1 MNKFLSMLVLLI
13 CTNLATMFAQNTTLE
28 VDNQYP
34 GWLSSK
40 IPFKDQASVQNLT
53 VTGYINGT
61 DVKFIRELIN
71 NRQLSHLNLSDAN
84 IIAGGEAYYVPNQN
98 YSYKIDKDNTIGS
111 YMFKTDLTSKGR
123 LIYLSLPKSVTEIN
137 LEYGSL
143 NSGYINYCNDNLDT
157 LVIGGDLKML
167 RYMDVCQ
174 TKKYLVIREGVDSL
188 NETQIKAKIV
198 HLPTT
203 IKYLNRK
210 TFSIDTVKA
219 NIENIDYFNN
229 RCVYS
234 RYNSNYDIGVLD
246 NDTITLSENLLKWN
260 VNAFRVKDGTTI
272 FLNNKLKEINFDI
285 DFGSSSTWNGGA
297 LSAKNLIIHSPSRTP
312 IKINSKGLFST
323 ATIYVPKGSVEAYK
337 SQLPWSNATILEEKV
352 PVTGIRFDKENI
364 LFSEI
369 GETALL
375 RATVLPEDADNKNVR
390 WESSN
395 EKVATVENGIVTCK
409 GYGAAE
415 ISATTEDGGFTAVC
429 KVTAERK
436 EILPTSIT
444 LDKADVTINVGE
456 TTKLKADV
464 WPTDADNKSVIW
476 NSDNE
481 DIAKVSSDGVVTA
494 VKAGKTKVYATTQ
507 ANNLKAECEITV
519 LQPVTGIEMDKASIS
534 FTYIGETVQLT
545 AKLLPEDAS
554 NQNVTWETSDTKV
567 AIVSKGKVV
576 CTGFGT
582 AVISAVSAD
591 GGFMATCIINATT
604 GIEGIT
610 DDAPQKVI
618 KRYDI
623 TGREI
628 SQPVNGINIVKT
640 EDGRV
645 LKTSVK
651 RK

>member
-61 DVKFIRELIN
+61 DVKFIKELIN
-71 NRQLSHLNLSDAN
+71 NRQLLHLDLSDAN
-84 IIAGGEAYYVPNQN
+84 IVAGGDAYYA
-98 YSYKIDKDNTIGS
+98 SYKITEDNTIGS
-111 YMFKTDLTSKGR
+111 YMFTNDNYKRRLT
-123 LIYLSLPKSVTEIN
+123 YLSLPKSVKKIK
-137 LEYGSL
+137 LD
-143 NSGYINYCNDNLDT
+143 SGMSYKDYCDDNLDT

-167 RYMDVCQ
+167 RATDVRQ
-174 TKKYLVIREGVDSL
+174 PKKYLMIREGVDSL
-188 NETQIKAKIV
+188 NATHIQAKSV

-203 IKYLNRK
+203 IKYLDRK

-219 NIENIDYFNN
+219 NIESIDYFNN

-234 RYNSNYDIGVLD
+234 GNSLNYDIGVLD
-246 NDTITLSENLLKWN
+246 NDTITLSENLSKWN

-272 FLNNKLKEINFDI
+272 FLNNKLKEINFNI

-312 IKINSKGLFST
+312 IKIDSKGLFST
-323 ATIYVPKGSVEAYK
+323 ATIYVPKGCVEAYK

-409 GYGAAE
+409 GYGTAE
-415 ISATTEDGGFTAVC
+415 ISATTEDGGFTSVC
-429 KVTAERK
+429 KVTSERK

-444 LDKADVTINVGE
+444 LDKADVTMNVGK

-494 VKAGKTKVYATTQ
+494 VKAGRTKVYATTQ
-507 ANNLKAECEITV
+507 VNNLKAECEITV

-534 FTYIGETVQLT
+534 FTHIGETVQLT

-554 NQNVTWETSDTKV
+554 NQNVTWESSDTKV

-582 AVISAVSAD
+582 AVIYAVSAD

-610 DDAPQKVI
+610 DDAPQKVV

-628 SQPVNGINIVKT
+628 SQPINGINIVKT

>member
-1 MNKFLSMLVLLI
+1 MNKILSMLVLLI
-13 CTNLATMFAQNTTLE
+13 CTNLATAFAQTTTLE

-61 DVKFIRELIN
+61 DVKFIKELIN
-71 NRQLSHLNLSDAN
+71 NRQLSHLDLSDAN
-84 IIAGGEAYYVPNQN
+84 IVAGGEAYYTHPAGTQ
-98 YSYKIDKDNTIGS
+98 SYRIDKDNTIGS
-111 YMFKTDLTSKGR
+111 YMFTDYSSKRRLT
-123 LIYLSLPKSVTEIN
+123 YLSLPKSVTKIELDN
-137 LEYGSL
+137 RLD
-143 NSGYINYCNDNLDT
+143 YCNDNLDT

-167 RYMDVCQ
+167 TALDVHQ
-174 TKKYLVIREGVDSL
+174 TKKYLMIREGVDSL

-234 RYNSNYDIGVLD
+234 RYNSNYEIGVLD
-246 NDTITLSENLLKWN
+246 NDTITLSENLSKWN

-272 FLNNKLKEINFDI
+272 FLNNKLKKIIFDI

-297 LSAKNLIIHSPSRTP
+297 LSAKNLIIHSPNRVP
-312 IKINSKGLFST
+312 PFRFNNKDLFST

-337 SQLPWSNATILEEKV
+337 SQLPWSSATILEEKV

-375 RATVLPEDADNKNVR
+375 RAIVLPEDADNKNVR

-409 GYGAAE
+409 GYGTAE

-444 LDKADVTINVGE
+444 LDKADITMNVGE
-456 TTKLKADV
+456 TTKLKAEV

-554 NQNVTWETSDTKV
+554 NQNVTWESSDTKV

-604 GIEGIT
+604 GIEGIN
-610 DDAPQKVI
+610 DDAPQKVV

>member
-1 MNKFLSMLVLLI
+1 MNKFLIMLVFMI

-61 DVKFIRELIN
+61 DVKFIKELIN
-71 NRQLSHLNLSDAN
+71 NRQLSHLDLSDAN
-84 IIAGGEAYYVPNQN
+84 IVAGGEAYFAPNKN
-98 YSYKIDKDNTIGS
+98 YSYKIEKDNTIGS
-111 YMFKTDLTSKGR
+111 YMFTDYINISKRRLT
-123 LIYLSLPKSVTEIN
+123 YLSLPKSVTKIELDN
-137 LEYGSL
+137 RR
-143 NSGYINYCNDNLDT
+143 GYCDDLDT

-167 RYMDVCQ
+167 CDMDVCQ
-174 TKKYLVIREGVDSL
+174 TKKYLMIREGVDSL

-234 RYNSNYDIGVLD
+234 RYNSNYEIGILD

-352 PVTGIRFDKENI
+352 PVTGIRLDKENI
-364 LFSEI
+364 LLSEI

-375 RATVLPEDADNKNVR
+375 RATVLPEDADNKNVI

-409 GYGAAE
+409 GYGTAE

-436 EILPTSIT
+436 EILSTSIT
-444 LDKADVTINVGE
+444 LDKADVTMNVGE

-554 NQNVTWETSDTKV
+554 NQNVTWESSDTKV

-582 AVISAVSAD
+582 AVIYAVSAD

-628 SQPVNGINIVKT
+628 NQPVNGINIVKT

>member
-61 DVKFIRELIN
+61 DVKFIKELIN
-71 NRQLSHLNLSDAN
+71 NRQLSHLDLSDAN
-84 IIAGGEAYYVPNQN
+84 IVAGGEAYYVPNQN
-98 YSYKIDKDNTIGS
+98 YSYKIKEDNTIGS
-111 YMFKTDLTSKGR
+111 YMFTNDNYKRRLT
-123 LIYLSLPKSVTEIN
+123 YLSLPKSVTKIELDN
-137 LEYGSL
+137 RRG
-143 NSGYINYCNDNLDT
+143 YCNDNLDT

-167 RYMDVCQ
+167 CDIDVCQ
-174 TKKYLVIREGVDSL
+174 TKKYLMIREGVDSL
-188 NETQIKAKIV
+188 NETQIKAKNV

-234 RYNSNYDIGVLD
+234 RYNSNYEIGVLD
-246 NDTITLSENLLKWN
+246 NDTITLSENLSKWN

-272 FLNNKLKEINFDI
+272 FLNNKLKEINFNI
-285 DFGSSSTWNGGA
+285 DYGSSSEWNGGA
-297 LSAKNLIIHSPSRTP
+297 LSAKNLIIHSPNRVP
-312 IKINSKGLFST
+312 PFRFNNKNLFST

-337 SQLPWSNATILEEKV
+337 SQLPWSSATILEEKV
-352 PVTGIRFDKENI
+352 PVTGIRLDKENI
-364 LFSEI
+364 LLSEI

-375 RATVLPEDADNKNVR
+375 RATVLPEDADNKYVR

-395 EKVATVENGIVTCK
+395 EKVTTVENGIVTCK
-409 GYGAAE
+409 GYGTAE

-444 LDKADVTINVGE
+444 LDKADVTMNVGE

-554 NQNVTWETSDTKV
+554 NKNVTWESSDTKV

-582 AVISAVSAD
+582 AVIYAVSAD

-610 DDAPQKVI
+610 DDTPQKVV

>member
-1 MNKFLSMLVLLI
+1 MNKFLSMLVFMI
-13 CTNLATMFAQNTTLE
+13 CTNLATMFAQTTTLE

-71 NRQLSHLNLSDAN
+71 NRQLSHLDLSDAN
-84 IIAGGEAYYVPNQN
+84 IVAGGEAYYVDPKA
-98 YSYKIDKDNTIGS
+98 SYKIYKDNTIGS
-111 YMFKTDLTSKGR
+111 YMFKTGYNSKLT
-123 LIYLSLPKSVTEIN
+123 YLSLPKSVKKIN
-137 LEYGSL
+137 LDYYSD
-143 NSGYINYCNDNLDT
+143 SGYINYCDDNLDT

-167 RYMDVCQ
+167 RAIDVRQ
-174 TKKYLVIREGVDSL
+174 PKKYLMIREGVDSL
-188 NETQIKAKIV
+188 NAKIHAKSV

-203 IKYLNRK
+203 IKYLNRE

-234 RYNSNYDIGVLD
+234 GNSLNYDIGVLD
-246 NDTITLSENLLKWN
+246 NDTITFSENLSKWN

-272 FLNNKLKEINFDI
+272 FLNNKLKEINFNI
-285 DFGSSSTWNGGA
+285 DFGSSSRWYGGA

-312 IKINSKGLFST
+312 IKIDSKGLFST

-369 GETALL
+369 RETALL

-395 EKVATVENGIVTCK
+395 EKIATVENGIVTCK
-409 GYGAAE
+409 GYGTAE

-444 LDKADVTINVGE
+444 LDKADVTMNVGK

-494 VKAGKTKVYATTQ
+494 VKAGRTKVYATTQ

-554 NQNVTWETSDTKV
+554 NQNVTWESSDTKV

-582 AVISAVSAD
+582 AVIYAVSAD

-610 DDAPQKVI
+610 DDAPQKVV

-623 TGREI
+623 TGQEI
-628 SQPVNGINIVKT
+628 SQPINGINIVKT

>member
-1 MNKFLSMLVLLI
+1 M
-13 CTNLATMFAQNTTLE
+13 
-28 VDNQYP
+28 
-34 GWLSSK
+34 
-40 IPFKDQASVQNLT
+40 
-53 VTGYINGT
+53 
-61 DVKFIRELIN
+61 
-71 NRQLSHLNLSDAN
+71 
-84 IIAGGEAYYVPNQN
+84 
-98 YSYKIDKDNTIGS
+98 
-111 YMFKTDLTSKGR
+111 
-123 LIYLSLPKSVTEIN
+123 PKSVKKIN
-137 LEYGSL
+137 LDYYSD
-143 NSGYINYCNDNLDT
+143 SGYINYCDDNLDT

-167 RYMDVCQ
+167 RATDVRQ
-174 TKKYLVIREGVDSL
+174 PKKYLMIREGVDSL
-188 NETQIKAKIV
+188 NATNIQAKSV

-203 IKYLNRK
+203 IKYLDRK
-210 TFSIDTVKA
+210 TFRIDTVKA

-234 RYNSNYDIGVLD
+234 GNSLNYDIGVLD
-246 NDTITLSENLLKWN
+246 NDTITLSENLSKWN

-272 FLNNKLKEINFDI
+272 FLNDKLKEINFNI

-312 IKINSKGLFST
+312 IKIDSKGLFST

-364 LFSEI
+364 LLSEI

-409 GYGAAE
+409 GYGTAE
-415 ISATTEDGGFTAVC
+415 ISATTEDGDFTAVC

-444 LDKADVTINVGE
+444 LDKADVTMNVGE

-554 NQNVTWETSDTKV
+554 NQNVTWESSDTKV

-582 AVISAVSAD
+582 AVIYAVSAD

-610 DDAPQKVI
+610 DDAPQKVV

-623 TGREI
+623 TGQEI

-645 LKTSVK
+645 LKISVK

>member
-1 MNKFLSMLVLLI
+1 MNKFLSMLVLLV

-71 NRQLSHLNLSDAN
+71 NRQLSHLDLSDAN
-84 IIAGGEAYYVPNQN
+84 IIAGGEAYYTHPAGTL
-98 YSYKIDKDNTIGS
+98 SYKIDKDNTIGR
-111 YMFKTDLTSKGR
+111 YMFTDYAWKGHLT
-123 LIYLSLPKSVTEIN
+123 YLSLPKSVTEI
-137 LEYGSL
+137 EID
-143 NSGYINYCNDNLDT
+143 NSTGYCNDNLDT

-174 TKKYLVIREGVDSL
+174 TKKYLMIREGVDSL
-188 NETQIKAKIV
+188 NATNIQAKSV

-203 IKYLNRK
+203 IKYLDRK
-210 TFSIDTVKA
+210 TFRIDTVKA

-234 RYNSNYDIGVLD
+234 GNSLNYDIGVLD
-246 NDTITLSENLLKWN
+246 NDTITLSENLSKWN

-272 FLNNKLKEINFDI
+272 FLNDKLKEINFNI

-312 IKINSKGLFST
+312 IKIDSKGLFST

-364 LFSEI
+364 LLSEI

-429 KVTAERK
+429 KVTA
-436 EILPTSIT
+436 
-444 LDKADVTINVGE
+444 
-456 TTKLKADV
+456 
-464 WPTDADNKSVIW
+464 
-476 NSDNE
+476 
-481 DIAKVSSDGVVTA
+481 
-494 VKAGKTKVYATTQ
+494 
-507 ANNLKAECEITV
+507 
-519 LQPVTGIEMDKASIS
+519 
-534 FTYIGETVQLT
+534 
-545 AKLLPEDAS
+545 
-554 NQNVTWETSDTKV
+554 
-567 AIVSKGKVV
+567 
-576 CTGFGT
+576 
-582 AVISAVSAD
+582 
-591 GGFMATCIINATT
+591 
-604 GIEGIT
+604 
-610 DDAPQKVI
+610 
-618 KRYDI
+618 
-623 TGREI
+623 
-628 SQPVNGINIVKT
+628 
-640 EDGRV
+640 
-645 LKTSVK
+645 
-651 RK
+651 

>member
-1 MNKFLSMLVLLI
+1 MNKILSMLVLLI
-13 CTNLATMFAQNTTLE
+13 CTNLATMFAQNSTLE

-40 IPFKDQASVQNLT
+40 IPFKDQASVQNLI

-61 DVKFIRELIN
+61 DVKFIKELIN
-71 NRQLSHLNLSDAN
+71 NRQLLHLDLSDAN
-84 IIAGGEAYYVPNQN
+84 IVAGGEAYYA
-98 YSYKIDKDNTIGS
+98 SYKITEDNTIGS
-111 YMFKTDLTSKGR
+111 YMFTNDNYKRRLT
-123 LIYLSLPKSVTEIN
+123 YLSLPKSVKKIN
-137 LEYGSL
+137 LDYYSD
-143 NSGYINYCNDNLDT
+143 SGYINYCDDNLDT

-167 RYMDVCQ
+167 RAIDVRQ
-174 TKKYLVIREGVDSL
+174 PKKYLMIREGVDSL
-188 NETQIKAKIV
+188 NATHIQAKSV

-203 IKYLNRK
+203 IKYLDRE
-210 TFSIDTVKA
+210 TFLIDTVKA

-234 RYNSNYDIGVLD
+234 GNRLNFYGIGVLD
-246 NDTITLSENLLKWN
+246 NDTITFSENLSKWN

-272 FLNNKLKEINFDI
+272 FLNNKLKEINFNI
-285 DFGSSSTWNGGA
+285 DYGSSSEWYGGA
-297 LSAKNLIIHSPSRTP
+297 LSAKNLIIHSPNRVP
-312 IKINSKGLFST
+312 PFRFNNKNLFST

-337 SQLPWSNATILEEKV
+337 SQLPWSSATILEEKV

-395 EKVATVENGIVTCK
+395 EKVTTVENGIVTCK
-409 GYGAAE
+409 GYGTAE

-444 LDKADVTINVGE
+444 LDKADVTMNVGE

-554 NQNVTWETSDTKV
+554 NKNVTWESSDTKV

-582 AVISAVSAD
+582 AVIYAVSAD

-610 DDAPQKVI
+610 DDTPQKVV

>member
-13 CTNLATMFAQNTTLE
+13 CTNLATAFAQTTTLE

-61 DVKFIRELIN
+61 DVKFIRELMN
-71 NRQLSHLNLSDAN
+71 NRQLSHLDLSDAN
-84 IIAGGEAYYVPNQN
+84 IVAGGEAYYTHPAGTQ
-98 YSYKIDKDNTIGS
+98 SYRIDKDNTIGS
-111 YMFKTDLTSKGR
+111 YMFTDYSSKRRLT
-123 LIYLSLPKSVTEIN
+123 YLSLPKSVTKIELDN
-137 LEYGSL
+137 RLD
-143 NSGYINYCNDNLDT
+143 YCNDNLDT

-167 RYMDVCQ
+167 TALDVHQ
-174 TKKYLVIREGVDSL
+174 TKKYLMIREGVDSL

-234 RYNSNYDIGVLD
+234 RYNSNYEIGVLD
-246 NDTITLSENLLKWN
+246 NDTITLSENLSKWN

-272 FLNNKLKEINFDI
+272 FLNNKLKKIIFDI

-297 LSAKNLIIHSPSRTP
+297 LSAKNLIIHSPNRVP
-312 IKINSKGLFST
+312 PFRFNNKDLFST

-337 SQLPWSNATILEEKV
+337 SQLPWSSATILEEKV

-375 RATVLPEDADNKNVR
+375 RAIVLPEDADNKNVR

-409 GYGAAE
+409 GYGTAE

-436 EILPTSIT
+436 EILPTSII
-444 LDKADVTINVGE
+444 LDKADVTMNVGE

-507 ANNLKAECEITV
+507 ANNLKAGCEITV

-554 NQNVTWETSDTKV
+554 NQNVTWESSDTKV

-610 DDAPQKVI
+610 DDAPQKVV

-645 LKTSVK
+645 LKISVK

>member
-1 MNKFLSMLVLLI
+1 MNKFLSMLVFMI
-13 CTNLATMFAQNTTLE
+13 CTNLATAFAQTTTLE

-71 NRQLSHLNLSDAN
+71 NRQLSHLDLSDAN
-84 IIAGGEAYYVPNQN
+84 IVAGGEAYYVDPKV
-98 YSYKIDKDNTIGS
+98 SYKIYKDNTIGS
-111 YMFKTDLTSKGR
+111 YMFATGYNSKLT
-123 LIYLSLPKSVTEIN
+123 YLSLPKSVTKIN
-137 LEYGSL
+137 LDYYSD
-143 NSGYINYCNDNLDT
+143 SGYINYCDDNLDT

-167 RYMDVCQ
+167 RAIDVRQ
-174 TKKYLVIREGVDSL
+174 PKKYLMIREGVDSL
-188 NETQIKAKIV
+188 NAKIQAKSV

-210 TFSIDTVKA
+210 TFLIDTVKA

-234 RYNSNYDIGVLD
+234 GNSSNYNIGVLD
-246 NDTITLSENLLKWN
+246 NDTITLSENLSKWN

-364 LFSEI
+364 MFSEI

-409 GYGAAE
+409 GYGTAE

-444 LDKADVTINVGE
+444 LDKADVTMNVGE

-481 DIAKVSSDGVVTA
+481 DIT
-494 VKAGKTKVYATTQ
+494 
-507 ANNLKAECEITV
+507 
-519 LQPVTGIEMDKASIS
+519 PVRDK
-534 FTYIGETVQLT
+534 
-545 AKLLPEDAS
+545 K
-554 NQNVTWETSDTKV
+554 
-567 AIVSKGKVV
+567 
-576 CTGFGT
+576 
-582 AVISAVSAD
+582 
-591 GGFMATCIINATT
+591 
-604 GIEGIT
+604 
-610 DDAPQKVI
+610 
-618 KRYDI
+618 
-623 TGREI
+623 
-628 SQPVNGINIVKT
+628 
-640 EDGRV
+640 
-645 LKTSVK
+645 
-651 RK
+651 

>member
-1 MNKFLSMLVLLI
+1 MNKFLIMLVFMI

-61 DVKFIRELIN
+61 DVKFIKELIN
-71 NRQLSHLNLSDAN
+71 NRQLSHLDLSDAN
-84 IIAGGEAYYVPNQN
+84 IVAGGEAYFAPNKN
-98 YSYKIDKDNTIGS
+98 YSYKIEKDNTIGS
-111 YMFKTDLTSKGR
+111 YMFTDYINISKRRLT
-123 LIYLSLPKSVTEIN
+123 YLSLPKSVTKIELDN
-137 LEYGSL
+137 RR
-143 NSGYINYCNDNLDT
+143 GYCDDLDT

-167 RYMDVCQ
+167 CDMDVCQ
-174 TKKYLVIREGVDSL
+174 TKKYLMIREGVDSL

-234 RYNSNYDIGVLD
+234 RYNSNYEIGVLD

-352 PVTGIRFDKENI
+352 PVTGIRLDKENI
-364 LFSEI
+364 LLSEI

-375 RATVLPEDADNKNVR
+375 RATVLPEDADNKNVI

-409 GYGAAE
+409 GYGTAE

-436 EILPTSIT
+436 EILSTSIT
-444 LDKADVTINVGE
+444 LDKADVTMNVGE

-554 NQNVTWETSDTKV
+554 NQNVTWESSDTKV

-582 AVISAVSAD
+582 AVIYAVSAD

-610 DDAPQKVI
+610 DDAPQKVV

>member
-1 MNKFLSMLVLLI
+1 MNKILSMLVFMI

-71 NRQLSHLNLSDAN
+71 NRQLSHLDLSDAH
-84 IIAGGEAYYVPNQN
+84 IVAGGEAYYTHPAGTQ
-98 YSYKIDKDNTIGS
+98 SYRIDKDNTIGS
-111 YMFKTDLTSKGR
+111 YMFTDYSSKRRLT
-123 LIYLSLPKSVTEIN
+123 YLSLPKSVTEIK
-137 LEYGSL
+137 LENRL
-143 NSGYINYCNDNLDT
+143 DYCNDNLDT

-167 RYMDVCQ
+167 TALDVHQ
-174 TKKYLVIREGVDSL
+174 TKKYLIIREGVDSL
-188 NETQIKAKIV
+188 NATNIQAKSV

-234 RYNSNYDIGVLD
+234 RYNSNYEIGVLD
-246 NDTITLSENLLKWN
+246 NDTITLSENLSTWN

-369 GETALL
+369 RETALL

-409 GYGAAE
+409 GYGTAE

-444 LDKADVTINVGE
+444 LDKADVTMNVGE
-456 TTKLKADV
+456 TTKLKAEV

-481 DIAKVSSDGVVTA
+481 DIAKVSFDGVVTA

-554 NQNVTWETSDTKV
+554 NQNVTWESSDTKV

-582 AVISAVSAD
+582 AVIYAVSAD

-604 GIEGIT
+604 GIESIT
-610 DDAPQKVI
+610 DDAPQKVV

>member
-61 DVKFIRELIN
+61 DVKFIRELMN
-71 NRQLSHLNLSDAN
+71 NRQLSHLDLSDAN
-84 IIAGGEAYYVPNQN
+84 IVAGGDAYYD
-98 YSYKIDKDNTIGS
+98 SYKIKEDNTIGS
-111 YMFKTDLTSKGR
+111 YMFTNDNYKRGLT
-123 LIYLSLPKSVTEIN
+123 YLSLPKSVKKIN
-137 LEYGSL
+137 LDYYSD
-143 NSGYINYCNDNLDT
+143 SGYINYCDDDLDT

-167 RYMDVCQ
+167 RAIDVRQ
-174 TKKYLVIREGVDSL
+174 PKKYLMIREGVDSL
-188 NETQIKAKIV
+188 NATHIQAKSV

-203 IKYLNRK
+203 IKYLDRK

-219 NIENIDYFNN
+219 NIESIDYFNN

-234 RYNSNYDIGVLD
+234 GNSLNYDIGVLD
-246 NDTITLSENLLKWN
+246 NDTITFSENLSKWN

-352 PVTGIRFDKENI
+352 PVTEIRFDKENI

-395 EKVATVENGIVTCK
+395 EKVATVENSIVTCK
-409 GYGAAE
+409 GYGTAE

-444 LDKADVTINVGE
+444 LNKADVTMNVGE

-494 VKAGKTKVYATTQ
+494 VKTGKTKVYATTQ

-545 AKLLPEDAS
+545 AKLLPKDAS
-554 NQNVTWETSDTKV
+554 NQNVTWESSDTKV

-582 AVISAVSAD
+582 AVIYAVSAD

-610 DDAPQKVI
+610 DDTPQKVV

-628 SQPVNGINIVKT
+628 SQPINGINIVKT

>member
-1 MNKFLSMLVLLI
+1 MNNILSMLVFMI
-13 CTNLATMFAQNTTLE
+13 CTNLATAFAQTTTLE

-61 DVKFIRELIN
+61 DVKFIKELIN
-71 NRQLSHLNLSDAN
+71 NRQLSHLDLSDAN
-84 IIAGGEAYYVPNQN
+84 IVAGGEAYYTHPAGTQ
-98 YSYKIDKDNTIGS
+98 SYRIDKDNTIGS
-111 YMFKTDLTSKGR
+111 YMFTDYSSKRRLT
-123 LIYLSLPKSVTEIN
+123 YLSLPKSVTKIELDN
-137 LEYGSL
+137 RLD
-143 NSGYINYCNDNLDT
+143 YCNDNLDT

-167 RYMDVCQ
+167 TALDVHQ
-174 TKKYLVIREGVDSL
+174 TKKYLMIREGVDSL

-234 RYNSNYDIGVLD
+234 RYNSNYEIGVLD
-246 NDTITLSENLLKWN
+246 NDTITLSENLSKWN

-272 FLNNKLKEINFDI
+272 FLNNKLKKIIFDI

-297 LSAKNLIIHSPSRTP
+297 LSAKNLIIHSPNRVP
-312 IKINSKGLFST
+312 PFRFNNKDLFST

-337 SQLPWSNATILEEKV
+337 SQLPWSSATILEEKV

-375 RATVLPEDADNKNVR
+375 RAIVLPEDADNKNVR

-409 GYGAAE
+409 GYGTAE

-444 LDKADVTINVGE
+444 LDKADITMNVGE
-456 TTKLKADV
+456 TTKLKAEV

-554 NQNVTWETSDTKV
+554 NQNVTWESSDTKV
-567 AIVSKGKVV
+567 AIVNKGKVV

-582 AVISAVSAD
+582 AVIYAVSAD

-604 GIEGIT
+604 GIKGIT
-610 DDAPQKVI
+610 DDAPQKVV